1 MKKHLTKVLSIV
13 LVVIM
18 STLILS
24 GCGSDSANIS
34 DTKWYMVMAGST
46 YGLDIK
52 GDGTADMYIYDYK
65 GDMTQNSVL
74 TWKSVGKDE
83 YQFSGGLDLSVK
95 VYDMNESG
103 FTSTQI
109 LEMGMDGYCLYFTQN
124 EDDAQLLF
132 NAYGGM
138 KPDFLE

>member
-1 MKKHLTKVLSIV
+1 MVL
-13 LVVIM
+13 
-18 STLILS
+18 
-24 GCGSDSANIS
+24 
-34 DTKWYMVMAGST
+34 AGST
-46 YGLDIK
+46 YGLDVR
-52 GDGTADMYIYDYK
+52 GDGTADMYIIDYK
-65 GDMTQNSVL
+65 GDMTQNSEL
-74 TWKSVGKDE
+74 TWKSVGDNE
-83 YQFSGGLDLSVK
+83 YEFNGVLDVDAT

-109 LEMGMDGYCLYFTQN
+109 LEMWVDGNGLYFTQN